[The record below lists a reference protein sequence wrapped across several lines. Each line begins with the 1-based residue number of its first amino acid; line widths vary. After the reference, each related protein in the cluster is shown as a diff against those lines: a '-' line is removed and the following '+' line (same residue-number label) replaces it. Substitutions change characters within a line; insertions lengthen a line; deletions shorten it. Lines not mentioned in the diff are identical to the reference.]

1 MLGKT
6 HMIAGMTIAGL
17 YACSADTTSL
27 PYITAAITAGA
38 IGGLLPDIDHP
49 NSKISHKLKPV
60 SKIVNL
66 LFSHR
71 GLFHTPAFY
80 IILWAIVIWQFSNPA
95 NILFINSLFLG
106 VMSHLFLDA
115 LNPTGIPLFFPLEK
129 KRRNLANIKT
139 GGLTEKVLC
148 TAILILF
155 CCTAIIYYHII

>member
-115 LNPTGIPLFFPLEK
+115 FESNRNSTIFPLEK
-129 KRRNLANIKT
+129 KTKEFGKYKDRRPDRKSIMHRYINS
-139 GGLTEKVLC
+139 VL
-148 TAILILF
+148 L
-155 CCTAIIYYHII
+155 YRN